1 MRSSGHSVKLKAT
14 TTIKRKDDTVN
25 SPDTNS
31 SDQSGASI
39 SLMKKIRDIF
49 LPKRD
54 AAPKPTCVGWSSSS
68 VSLNGKEILTQGMFT
83 PPGIS
88 GLKLSPGEITT
99 LLSYPKLSD
108 KDRKDL
114 ITSMKTLETTNNM
127 KEQNNIT
134 NATVINTPTKEHY
147 FYAYRWSEDGI
158 WSTTLLYD
166 TPEKALAAL
175 KDSGV
180 VQKKLCCITL

>member
-1 MRSSGHSVKLKAT
+1 MT
-14 TTIKRKDDTVN
+14 TTKRKDGTVN

-49 LPKRD
+49 LPRRG
-54 AAPKPTCVGWSSSS
+54 AVLRRIYAGSNSSS
-68 VSLNGKEILTQGMFT
+68 VSSKKQEILTQGMFT

-127 KEQNNIT
+127 KDQNNIT
-134 NATVINTPTKEHY
+134 NATVINPPTKEHY

>member
-1 MRSSGHSVKLKAT
+1 MQ
-14 TTIKRKDDTVN
+14 N
-25 SPDTNS
+25 
-31 SDQSGASI
+31 
-39 SLMKKIRDIF
+39 
-49 LPKRD
+49 
-54 AAPKPTCVGWSSSS
+54 
-68 VSLNGKEILTQGMFT
+68 
-83 PPGIS
+83 
-88 GLKLSPGEITT
+88 
-99 LLSYPKLSD
+99 
-108 KDRKDL
+108 
-114 ITSMKTLETTNNM
+114 LETTNNM

-134 NATVINTPTKEHY
+134 NATVINPPTKEHY

>member
-1 MRSSGHSVKLKAT
+1 
-14 TTIKRKDDTVN
+14 
-25 SPDTNS
+25 
-31 SDQSGASI
+31 
-39 SLMKKIRDIF
+39 
-49 LPKRD
+49 
-54 AAPKPTCVGWSSSS
+54 
-68 VSLNGKEILTQGMFT
+68 
-83 PPGIS
+83 
-88 GLKLSPGEITT
+88 
-99 LLSYPKLSD
+99 
-108 KDRKDL
+108 
-114 ITSMKTLETTNNM
+114 MKTLETTNNM

-180 VQKKLCCITL
+180 VQKKLCCVVL